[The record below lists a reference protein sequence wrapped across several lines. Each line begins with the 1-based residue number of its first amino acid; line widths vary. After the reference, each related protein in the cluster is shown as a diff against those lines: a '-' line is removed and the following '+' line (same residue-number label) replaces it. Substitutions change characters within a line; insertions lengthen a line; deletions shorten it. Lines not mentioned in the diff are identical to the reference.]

1 MLGLVEEFGTKFP
14 LALLKNLYTLKK
26 RDHNASGMEKK
37 KLSELSCAHASRLA
51 CWFNVAAV
59 LKSGGK

>member
-14 LALLKNLYTLKK
+14 LALKK
-26 RDHNASGMEKK
+26 SLHIKECFWNGKK
-37 KLSELSCAHASRLA
+37 KHFSELSCAHASRLA
-51 CWFNVAAV
+51 CWLNVAAV